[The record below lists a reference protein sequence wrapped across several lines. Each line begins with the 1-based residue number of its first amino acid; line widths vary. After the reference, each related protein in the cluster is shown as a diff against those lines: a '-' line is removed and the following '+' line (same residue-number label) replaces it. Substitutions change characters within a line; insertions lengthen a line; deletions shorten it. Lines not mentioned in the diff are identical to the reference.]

1 VVRVVGGGCDD
12 GRALLVSGLVAAG
25 FGIVAAN
32 LLDQDPRRV
41 SERITAYALYIDP
54 PLGRVGEFGG
64 TQRRRVLVG
73 ERPMTRVAPDVE
85 KGRDVRLYAHS
96 HRWRQRR
103 DPWRL
108 RYLIGKILVR
118 RMAEGV
124 ASGRI
129 VETEAYVVGDAPGH
143 AYRGMTLRQWTAQR

>member
-1 VVRVVGGGCDD
+1 
-12 GRALLVSGLVAAG
+12 
-25 FGIVAAN
+25 
-32 LLDQDPRRV
+32 
-41 SERITAYALYIDP
+41 
-54 PLGRVGEFGG
+54 
-64 TQRRRVLVG
+64 VLVG
-73 ERPMTRVAPDVE
+73 ERPMTRVARDVE

-96 HRWRQRR
+96 RRWRQRR

-129 VETEAYVVGDAPGH
+129 VETEAHVVGDAPGH
-143 AYRGMTLRQWTAQR
+143 AYRGMTLRQWRAQR

>member
-1 VVRVVGGGCDD
+1 MVRVVGGGCDD
-12 GRALLVSGLVAAG
+12 GRALLVAGLVAAG

-73 ERPMTRVAPDVE
+73 ERPMTRVARDVE
-85 KGRDVRLYAHS
+85 RG
-96 HRWRQRR
+96 
-103 DPWRL
+103 
-108 RYLIGKILVR
+108 
-118 RMAEGV
+118 
-124 ASGRI
+124 
-129 VETEAYVVGDAPGH
+129 ET
-143 AYRGMTLRQWTAQR
+143 